1 MITIKKSTITSLLFL
16 KYALLFTTPQGDDAD
31 ILFEPLEYTLYLKDN
46 SAVSASTNFVQNC
59 KALTTIINQHDHQWA
74 LELTDSPVTLTT
86 FSQLNTLVSQP
97 TTEWDETLKQID
109 DTYGIKGIENLY
121 SAAVSLQLESY
132 LLKFIADFMTRYSSV
147 KG

>member
-46 SAVSASTNFVQNC
+46 SAVSANTNFVQNC
-59 KALTTIINQHDHQWA
+59 KALTTIINQNDHQWA

-97 TTEWDETLKQID
+97 TTEWNETLKQID
-109 DTYGIKGIENLY
+109 DTHGIKGIENDERPEQ
-121 SAAVSLQLESY
+121 SLDNS
-132 LLKFIADFMTRYSSV
+132 KRH
-147 KG
+147 